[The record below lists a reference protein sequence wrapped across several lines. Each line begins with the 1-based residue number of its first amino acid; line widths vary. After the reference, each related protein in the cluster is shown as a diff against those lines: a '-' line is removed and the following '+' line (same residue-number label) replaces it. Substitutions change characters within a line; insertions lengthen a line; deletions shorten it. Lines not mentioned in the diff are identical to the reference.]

1 MGKIIGNI
9 TYKESVV
16 MNPFEVLKDAF
27 LPLLDGEKKPLH
39 VGEVMN
45 LWFYLTGTEQTLRGD
60 QISYNLVQD
69 EELKEKL
76 KDVIENVHRP
86 MIEELKEF
94 LRKEGV
100 PLPETTPEKTIGDY
114 RSVPEGAKMTDE
126 EIANFLAYNLVVG
139 INAATRGITEAVRT
153 DVGYMFMK
161 YQMMKVTFALTL
173 KELMI
178 RKDWILIPPYYNQNQ
193 LL

>member
-1 MGKIIGNI
+1 
-9 TYKESVV
+9 

>member
-1 MGKIIGNI
+1 
-9 TYKESVV
+9 

-60 QISYNLVQD
+60 QISYNIVQD

-76 KDVIENVHRP
+76 KDIIENVHRP
-86 MIEELKEF
+86 MVNELQEF
-94 LRKEGV
+94 FRKEGI
-100 PLPETTPEKTIGDY
+100 PLPNTTPEKPFGDY
-114 RSVPEGAKMTDE
+114 RSIPDGAKFTDE

-139 INAATRGITEAVRT
+139 INAATRGLTEAVRT

-178 RKDWILIPPYYNQNQ
+178 RKGWIKIPPYYNQNQ
-193 LL
+193 L